1 MCVDVKAHLMHQ
13 RSLFHSVLNLVDH
26 IQVLYCFDHCDHGG
40 FDDHDHVC
48 YIVLIIPIMTIMV
61 VSTII
66 NNNVLTCDHVCA
78 IQDFHSVDHYDHD
91 ANDGFNDDHHNN
103 VFKIQE
109 RANTVE
115 WEVIL
120 SAINIFIILLIMI
133 IMAYWHILVL
143 IIY

>member
-1 MCVDVKAHLMHQ
+1 MRDPVAWARVA
-13 RSLFHSVLNLVDH
+13 SLVDH

-40 FDDHDHVC
+40 FDHDHVC

-78 IQDFHSVDHYDHD
+78 IQDFHSVDHHDHDANDHDANDHD

-133 IMAYWHILVL
+133 IIAYWHILVL

>member
-1 MCVDVKAHLMHQ
+1 MRDPVAWARVA
-13 RSLFHSVLNLVDH
+13 SLVDH

-40 FDDHDHVC
+40 FDDYDHVC
-48 YIVLIIPIMTIMV
+48 YIALIIPIMTIMV

-120 SAINIFIILLIMI
+120 SAINIFIIFIYHDYHGLL
-133 IMAYWHILVL
+133 AYSRPYHILNRN
-143 IIY
+143 